1 MKLFNLMGGR
11 LNNKTSVDAQKR
23 GNNIHSSIV
32 YQIHDYLK
40 SNAVGYENRL
50 KSYVI
55 MQKFGITDNKTFR
68 GYIEEIRQSPVLQ
81 KIICSEAG
89 QHGGYWVAT
98 NEQEVQDTLDHLYN
112 RAMEM
117 LKTYSII
124 KNKLQADGQY
134 RIKTSK
140 YQTELIESILRSDS
154 NGEN

>member
-1 MKLFNLMGGR
+1 MKLFNLKGDR
-11 LNNKTSVDAQKR
+11 LNNKTNVDAQKR
-23 GNNIHSSIV
+23 ANNVHSSIV

-40 SNAVGYENRL
+40 NNAVGYEKRV
-50 KSYVI
+50 KSWVI
-55 MQKFGITDNKTFR
+55 MQEFGITDNKTFR

-81 KIICSEAG
+81 KIICSQAG
-89 QHGGYWVAT
+89 QNGGYWVAT

-124 KNKLQADGQY
+124 RNKLKNDGQY

-140 YQTELIESILRSDS
+140 YQTDLIESILRS
-154 NGEN
+154 NNEKN